1 MSLSKSQI
9 QAELNQSSKRPQIN
23 EALRQQER
31 IKFHADTNM
40 SAVLGR
46 PYNDFCLYLKSLLPT
61 DKYLNCIN
69 NLKFPLP
76 TNKITDRIFTILA
89 KVHDGR
95 NPAIDYQFRS
105 VDAKAD
111 WERYRTMILGEPG
124 VWSNKM
130 WDYFKTEINCI
141 LVVDM
146 PSEER
151 EGKSTPY
158 FYPVSIADVVSY
170 GTNGFNGSMEWLIF
184 RRADGKVVVIDDTSY
199 RIFEVKNTSLVSLVS
214 ESPHGLGYC
223 PARFFWNEPLSLSN
237 PDVKKS
243 PLSKVLA
250 DLDYYLFRDLSKK
263 HLDLYASFPIYS
275 GYEEECDYTDKD
287 GNSCH
292 HGYLQKPDGSMVLDV
307 MGNPVACPIC
317 KSKKSLAG
325 AGSYIEVPVPTDG
338 MPDMR
343 NPIQML
349 GIDRDS
355 LDYNVEDL
363 DRLRKEI
370 IASCVGVDSTIINE
384 ASLADK
390 QVDASYESKDNVLNR
405 VKKGFEDAQWWVD
418 TTICKLRYPDTF
430 ICANINYGTEFY
442 TLTPEVLRSRY
453 NTAKEGGASDT
464 ELDALRTQLIETE
477 YRHNPMQMQRM
488 MLLSELEPYRHL
500 KKSEVLNLY
509 NNGIIDAEEVILK
522 NDFSN
527 FVSRFERENTN
538 ILDFG
543 ADISHEA
550 KIETIYNTL
559 LEYARERKSNKSDI
573 QASER

>member
-1 MSLSKSQI
+1 MGLSVEFI
-9 QAELNQSSKRPQIN
+9 QAELKSPSKRNEIN
-23 EALRQQER
+23 EAVKQQER

-46 PYNDFCLYLKSLLPT
+46 PYNEFVQYLKSQLPT
-61 DKYLNCIN
+61 DKYLNCLN

-76 TNKITDRIFTILA
+76 TNTITDRIFTILA

-95 NPAIDYQFRS
+95 NPAIDYQFKS
-105 VDAKAD
+105 MDARAD
-111 WERYRTMILGEPG
+111 WERYRTMVLGEPS

-130 WDYFKTEINCI
+130 WDYFKTEINCV

-146 PSEER
+146 TNEPID
-151 EGKSTPY
+151 GKSAPY
-158 FYPVSIADVVSY
+158 FYPVPIGNVVSY
-170 GTNGFNGSMEWLIF
+170 GNNPQTGGMDWLIF
-184 RRADGKVVVIDDTSY
+184 FNNKGTFVVVDDTSY
-199 RIFEVKNTSLVSLVS
+199 RTFSLSNNKLSLLSIS
-214 ESPHGLGYC
+214 EHGLGYC

-250 DLDYYLFRDLSKK
+250 DLDYYLFRTLSKK

-275 GYEEECDYTDKD
+275 GYEEECDYMDAD
-287 GNSCH
+287 GNTCY
-292 HGYLQKPDGSMVLDV
+292 HGYLQKPDGTMVLDV
-307 MGNPVACPIC
+307 SGNPVACPLC

-325 AGSYIEVPVPTDG
+325 AGTYVTVPVPKDG
-338 MPDMR
+338 LPDMR
-343 NPIQML
+343 NPIQIL

-355 LDYNVEDL
+355 LDYNVADL
-363 DRLRKEI
+363 ERLRKEI
-370 IASCVGVDSTIINE
+370 IASCVGVDSNIINE
-384 ASLADK
+384 ASIADK

-405 VKKGFEDAQWWVD
+405 IKKGFEDAQWWVD
-418 TTICKLRYPDTF
+418 TTICKLRYPDVF
-430 ICANINYGTEFY
+430 ISANINYGTEFY

-488 MLLSELEPYRHL
+488 LLLSELEPYRHL

-509 NNGIIDAEEVILK
+509 NQGLINAEEVILK
-522 NDFSN
+522 SDFSG

-543 ADISHEA
+543 ADVSHEA

-559 LEYARERKSNKSDI
+559 LDYARERKSNESHV
-573 QASER
+573 SGS

>member
-1 MSLSKSQI
+1 MIHWIKKHWEVLSYLI
-9 QAELNQSSKRPQIN
+9 FGVLTTLLNIVLY
-23 EALRQQER
+23 ALFNGLFGYET
-31 IKFHADTNM
+31 AN
-40 SAVLGR
+40 SWGNVLD
-46 PYNDFCLYLKSLLPT
+46 NVL
-61 DKYLNCIN
+61 
-69 NLKFPLP
+69 
-76 TNKITDRIFTILA
+76 
-89 KVHDGR
+89 
-95 NPAIDYQFRS
+95 
-105 VDAKAD
+105 
-111 WERYRTMILGEPG
+111 
-124 VWSNKM
+124 
-130 WDYFKTEINCI
+130 CI
-141 LVVDM
+141 L
-146 PSEER
+146 
-151 EGKSTPY
+151 
-158 FYPVSIADVVSY
+158 FAY
-170 GTNGFNGSMEWLIF
+170 GTNRTWVFASKTH
-184 RRADGKVVVIDDTSY
+184 GKAAWQEFGKFVTC
-199 RIFEVKNTSLVSLVS
+199 R
-214 ESPHGLGYC
+214 LG
-223 PARFFWNEPLSLSN
+223 
-237 PDVKKS
+237 
-243 PLSKVLA
+243 
-250 DLDYYLFRDLSKK
+250 
-263 HLDLYASFPIYS
+263 
-275 GYEEECDYTDKD
+275 T
-287 GNSCH
+287 
-292 HGYLQKPDGSMVLDV
+292 MVLDV
-307 MGNPVACPIC
+307 TGNPVSCPIC

-430 ICANINYGTEFY
+430 ISANINYGTEFY

-500 KKSEVLNLY
+500 KKSEVLNLF
-509 NNGIIDAEEVILK
+509 NNNIIDAEEVILK

>member
-1 MSLSKSQI
+1 MGLSVEFI
-9 QAELNQSSKRPQIN
+9 QAELKSPSKRNEIN
-23 EALRQQER
+23 EAVKQQER

-46 PYNDFCLYLKSLLPT
+46 PYNEFVLYLKSQLPT
-61 DKYLNCIN
+61 DKYLNCLN

-76 TNKITDRIFTILA
+76 TNTITDRIFTILA

-95 NPAIDYQFRS
+95 NPAIDYQFKS
-105 VDAKAD
+105 MDARAD
-111 WERYRTMILGEPG
+111 WEKYRTMVLGEPS

-130 WDYFKTEINCI
+130 WDYFKTEINCV

-146 PSEER
+146 TNEPID
-151 EGKSTPY
+151 GKSAPY
-158 FYPVSIADVVSY
+158 FYPVPIGNVVSY
-170 GTNGFNGSMEWLIF
+170 GNNPQTGGMDWLIF
-184 RRADGKVVVIDDTSY
+184 FSNNGTFVVVDDTSY
-199 RIFEVKNTSLVSLVS
+199 RTFSLSNNKLSLLSIS
-214 ESPHGLGYC
+214 EHGLGYC

-250 DLDYYLFRDLSKK
+250 DLDYYLFRTLSKK

-275 GYEEECDYTDKD
+275 GYEEECDYMDAD
-287 GNSCH
+287 GNTCY
-292 HGYLQKPDGSMVLDV
+292 HGYLQKPDGTMVLDV
-307 MGNPVACPIC
+307 SGNPVACPLC

-325 AGSYIEVPVPTDG
+325 AGTYVTVPVPKDG
-338 MPDMR
+338 LPDMR
-343 NPIQML
+343 NPIQIL

-355 LDYNVEDL
+355 LDYNVADL
-363 DRLRKEI
+363 ERLRKEI
-370 IASCVGVDSTIINE
+370 IASCVGVDSDIINE
-384 ASLADK
+384 ASIADK

-405 VKKGFEDAQWWVD
+405 IKKGFEDAQWWVD
-418 TTICKLRYPDTF
+418 TTICKLRYPDVF
-430 ICANINYGTEFY
+430 ISANINYGTEFY

-464 ELDALRTQLIETE
+464 ELDALRAQLIETE

-488 MLLSELEPYRHL
+488 LLLSELEPYRHL

-509 NNGIIDAEEVILK
+509 NQGLINAEEVILK
-522 NDFSN
+522 SDFSG

-543 ADISHEA
+543 ADVSHEA

-559 LEYARERKSNKSDI
+559 LDYARERKSNESHV
-573 QASER
+573 SSS